1 MAEFQ
6 TLNYSLSEGVAV
18 VAINNPPVN
27 ALSEPVFRDMA
38 ALLTQLDDDKTV
50 KAVVLTGSGSIA
62 FVAGADIKQIAEIST
77 PEKGEALCTEGKQL
91 FDKIENF
98 RVPVIAAINGIC
110 LGGGLELAM
119 SCHIRIAS
127 DKAKFGQPEI
137 NLGII
142 PGLGGSQ
149 RLPRIVGPAKATEL
163 ILTGDQVTAQEAKAI
178 GLINKVVPEV
188 EVLKQAR
195 GLAKKIASK
204 SRCAIEAS
212 MEAIGAAIKQPRAD
226 GMLAESKIFSRLT
239 LTEDMREGVRA
250 FIEKRQPAF
259 KDR

>member
-6 TLNYSLSEGVAV
+6 TLNFSLSEGVAV

-27 ALSEPVFRDMA
+27 ALSEPVFRDLA
-38 ALLTQLDDDKTV
+38 ALLTELDADKSV
-50 KAVVLTGSGSIA
+50 KAIVLTGAGSIA
-62 FVAGADIKQIAEIST
+62 FIAGADIKQIAELGS
-77 PEKGEALCTEGKQL
+77 PEQGEKACEEGKQL

-142 PGLGGSQ
+142 PGLGGTQ

-178 GLINKVVPEV
+178 GLVNKIVPEV
-188 EVLKQAR
+188 ELLKQAR
-195 GLAKKIASK
+195 GLAKKISTK

-212 MEAIGAAIKQPRAD
+212 MEAIGAAVHKSRAE
-226 GMLAESKIFSRLT
+226 GMHAESAIFGRLCA
-239 LTEDMREGVRA
+239 TEDMREGVRA